1 MQDQYAEINIA
12 DLIEEE
18 EFRNRFNL
26 DIGDLVSS
34 IQKNGQLVP
43 IIVRNRDNEF
53 QLISGFR
60 RVASLRKLGR
70 KKVQAK
76 ILTDISDAE
85 ARRISLLEN
94 FERNDLT
101 AWDQVA
107 TAAKFRKQGVEN
119 SEIAKSFGVS
129 IRTIQRYLV
138 VSKAPDDFRN
148 ALERDDITV
157 QQAYEAIVKGIPLSV
172 ITKQGRSVRYLRGL
186 SKKGRK
192 KENIRIQHK
201 HNGEIMIYIRY
212 KPGEIDLNNLFGEV
226 REKLKR

>member
-1 MQDQYAEINIA
+1 MREQYSEINIT

-18 EFRNRFNL
+18 AFRNRVNL

-34 IQKNGQLVP
+34 IRENGQLIP
-43 IIVRNRDNEF
+43 IIVRPRDGKF
-53 QLISGFR
+53 QLISGYR

-76 ILTDISDAE
+76 ILNVSDAE

-94 FERNDLT
+94 LERNDLT
-101 AWDQVA
+101 GWDQVS
-107 TAAKFRKQGVEN
+107 TAAKFRDQGVK
-119 SEIAKSFGVS
+119 SSDIAEAFGVS

-138 VSKAPDDFRN
+138 VAKAPNDFRK

-157 QQAYEAIVKGIPLSV
+157 QQAYEAIVKGIPLSE
-172 ITKQGRSVRYLRGL
+172 IIKRGRSVRYLRGL
-186 SKKGRK
+186 SKKGHE

-212 KPGEIDLNNLFGEV
+212 KPNEMELNNVFGEIK
-226 REKLKR
+226 EKLKR